1 MGHLDGK
8 VALITGAGNG
18 IGRAEALLFAREG
31 ARVVVNDLGCARD
44 GSGEDP
50 GAAARVAQ
58 EIVAAGGSAIA
69 SAHDVRT
76 EEGARAMVALAV
88 AHFGALDV
96 VVNNAAIL
104 RDKTF
109 LRTEHEDFAAVL
121 DTVLHGTFRVCK
133 AAAAEM
139 VARRRGGRIVNT
151 LGAAGLHG
159 NLGQS
164 AYSAAA
170 AGVYGLT
177 RTLAAELK
185 KQDIL
190 VNALCPIART
200 RMTEDLPMFAPDGGL
215 GDDAYGP
222 QFVAPAALFLA
233 SSLSGDLAGEVLSV
247 AGTKL
252 SRYRVVESHGVVGDD
267 PRSPW
272 AAEAIRANWDALAR
286 GR

>member
-1 MGHLDGK
+1 MALLEGR

-18 IGRAEALLFAREG
+18 IGRAEALLFAAQG
-31 ARVVVNDLGCARD
+31 ARVVVNDFGCARE
-44 GSGEDP
+44 GAGADP
-50 GAAARVAQ
+50 AVAEAVVA
-58 EIVAAGGSAIA
+58 EIVARGGEAVA
-69 SAHDVRT
+69 SGHDVRT

-88 AHFGALDV
+88 ERFGGLDV
-96 VVNNAAIL
+96 LVNNAAIL
-104 RDKTF
+104 RDRPV
-109 LRTEHEDFAAVL
+109 LRAELGDLAAVTE
-121 DTVLHGTFRVCK
+121 TVLYGTFNACR
-133 AAAAEM
+133 AAAAVM
-139 VARRRGGRIVNT
+139 VPRRRGGRIVNT

-185 KQDIL
+185 KHDIL
-190 VNALCPIART
+190 VNGLCPIART
-200 RMTEDLPMFAPDGGL
+200 RLTEDLPMFAPDGGL

-233 SSLSGDLAGEVLSV
+233 SALSGDLAGEVLSV

-252 SRYRVVESHGVVGDD
+252 SLYRVQESHGVVGDD
-267 PRSPW
+267 PRAPW
-272 AAEAIRANWDALAR
+272 QAEAIREAWDRL
-286 GR
+286 GRFR

>member
-1 MGHLDGK
+1 MGVLDGR

-44 GSGEDP
+44 GAGADP
-50 GAAARVAQ
+50 EVAARVVQ
-58 EIVAAGGSAIA
+58 EIVAAGGDAVA
-69 SAHDVRT
+69 SAHDVRS

-88 AHFGALDV
+88 SRYGALDV
-96 VVNNAAIL
+96 LVNNAAIL
-104 RDKTF
+104 RDRTF
-109 LRTEHEDFAAVL
+109 LRTSPEDFSAVL
-121 DTVLHGTFRVCK
+121 ETVLLGTFHACK

-139 VARRRGGRIVNT
+139 VARRKGGRIVNT

-159 NLGQS
+159 NLGQC
-164 AYSAAA
+164 AYSAAS

-233 SSLSGDLAGEVLSV
+233 SPLSGDLAGEVLSV

-252 SRYRVVESHGVVGDD
+252 SRYRVQESHGVVGED
-267 PRSPW
+267 PRAPW
-272 AAEAIRANWDALAR
+272 AAEEIRARWDALAR